1 MENPALRRALRQ
13 VGSGFNGAR
22 LEAIEE
28 VTPQAWEQ
36 WRAEA
41 RRIKAHTLDHLDYYL
56 ELLADKVAGNGG
68 YVHFARDAAQ
78 ANAIVAE
85 IAGSRQVKLATKS
98 KSMVSEELDLNRA
111 LENIGVEVFET
122 DLGEYIIQLA
132 EETPSHLVAP
142 ALHKTKEQ
150 VSELFHRKLGVPL
163 TDDIEEMAR
172 VARETLRQKF
182 LQADLGISG
191 ANFLVAETGSLVI
204 ITNEG
209 NGRLCTSAPRIHI
222 GITGMEK
229 VIPSV
234 ADLAVFL
241 RLLPR
246 AATGQRLTS
255 YVSMVSGPRRAED
268 EDGPEEFHLVVVD
281 NGRSRLLADPDLRE
295 ALYCIRCG
303 ACLNICPVY
312 QKIGGHAYGWV
323 YPGPIGA
330 IVSPTL
336 VGLKQAKDLPQA
348 SSLCGACREA
358 CPVQINI
365 PRMLL
370 HLRHKLA
377 ESPDAAEKSVS
388 RAAKLA
394 ANGYAWL
401 MQHPAARAAAGKVGQ
416 AAQLPL
422 TRQGRIAK
430 LPLPGVSRW
439 SDARDLPPLPQ
450 QTFRELWKKELQG
463 ESAAESSPAAGDT
476 QSGNRAD

>member
-1 MENPALRRALRQ
+1 M
-13 VGSGFNGAR
+13 
-22 LEAIEE
+22 
-28 VTPQAWEQ
+28 
-36 WRAEA
+36 
-41 RRIKAHTLDHLDYYL
+41 
-56 ELLADKVAGNGG
+56 
-68 YVHFARDAAQ
+68 
-78 ANAIVAE
+78 
-85 IAGSRQVKLATKS
+85 
-98 KSMVSEELDLNRA
+98 
-111 LENIGVEVFET
+111 
-122 DLGEYIIQLA
+122 
-132 EETPSHLVAP
+132 
-142 ALHKTKEQ
+142 
-150 VSELFHRKLGVPL
+150 
-163 TDDIEEMAR
+163 
-172 VARETLRQKF
+172 
-182 LQADLGISG
+182 
-191 ANFLVAETGSLVI
+191 
-204 ITNEG
+204 
-209 NGRLCTSAPRIHI
+209 
-222 GITGMEK
+222 
-229 VIPSV
+229 
-234 ADLAVFL
+234 
-241 RLLPR
+241 
-246 AATGQRLTS
+246 
-255 YVSMVSGPRRAED
+255 
-268 EDGPEEFHLVVVD
+268 VD

-388 RAAKLA
+388 PAAKLA

-401 MQHPAARAAAGKVGQ
+401 MQHPAARSAAGKIGK

-422 TRQGRIAK
+422 ARQGRIAK
-430 LPLPGVSRW
+430 LPLPWVSRW
-439 SDARDLPPLPQ
+439 SDARDLPPLPK

-463 ESAAESSPAAGDT
+463 ESAAEGNSAAGDT